1 MSASANAAFARQRN
15 VILVTLLGLAA
26 ACWAALAF
34 MAQRADMGAMMSA
47 TMGMTAPL
55 FLVFWIVMMAAM
67 MLSAAAPMILTYA
80 SIQSSRRKQ
89 GRAYTPTFVFV
100 AGYMA
105 VWATAGVV
113 AYVMAAAGDALASS
127 AGWPARTV
135 ARWGGAMLIF
145 AGVYQL
151 TPLKSVC
158 LSKCQSPVSFIMTS
172 WRDGAGGAW
181 RMGVKHGLFCLGCCW
196 PLFVILFP
204 LGMMNL
210 WAMAVL
216 TVVIVAERTRAWGTR
231 IAWAASAALMMYGV
245 AVLVDPPLLPTF
257 MDM

>member
-1 MSASANAAFARQRN
+1 
-15 VILVTLLGLAA
+15 
-26 ACWAALAF
+26 
-34 MAQRADMGAMMSA
+34 
-47 TMGMTAPL
+47 
-55 FLVFWIVMMAAM
+55 
-67 MLSAAAPMILTYA
+67 
-80 SIQSSRRKQ
+80 
-89 GRAYTPTFVFV
+89 
-100 AGYMA
+100 
-105 VWATAGVV
+105 
-113 AYVMAAAGDALASS
+113 
-127 AGWPARTV
+127 
-135 ARWGGAMLIF
+135 MLIF

-245 AVLVDPPLLPTF
+245 AVLVYPPLLPTF